1 MHLSSTQS
9 PTASLGVCY
18 YPEHWARERWS
29 ADFDAMRDIGIR
41 FVRIGEFA
49 WSRLEPNPGEYRFEW
64 LQDVLNLA
72 AQRQLSIVLGTPTA
86 TPPKWLVDQM
96 PDMVAIDAN
105 GLPRRFGSRR
115 HYCFSHIAY
124 RKECERIVTK
134 LAECFGEHPAVAAWQ
149 TDNEYGCHSTVIS
162 YSASALLAFRE
173 WLKCKYI
180 SIDGLNQAW
189 GNVFWSMEYRDF
201 TEIELTNLTV
211 TKPNPAHQLDFMRFS
226 SDQVK
231 SFNQLQVEIIR
242 KYSPGRTILHNFMG
256 GFLDFDHFKLSED
269 LDAAGWDSYPLGF
282 LSELKAPDWHKIK
295 YLRSGD
301 PDFVGFHHDLY
312 RACGQGRWWVMEQQP
327 GPVNWAPYNP
337 SPYPG
342 MVRFWTH
349 EAFAHGA
356 EVVSYFRWRQAP
368 FAQEQMHAGLHLP
381 NGEPESAA
389 TEARQVVQEL
399 ARLNLGAVAP
409 ANVALVYD
417 YQAAWTIGIQSQGSE
432 FSYPDVVLGFYRA
445 FRRLGLNV
453 DVVSQKASLDPYALV
468 AIPPLPIVEPELVE
482 SLKSFR
488 GQVLIAPRTGSKT
501 ADFQIPQELPPG
513 PLKELIPITVR
524 RAESLPYFAPI
535 VLNWNSSRYQCH
547 LWMEHIQT
555 DLNPFI
561 KLPTGQGVAYRHR
574 KISYLALLPDQA
586 LLDAIIEELARAE
599 NLNVAP
605 LPDGVRSRA
614 RGGLRFFF
622 NYGPEPVTLHLPR
635 ETKFLIGGAELPVA
649 GVAVIAPVQ
658 DNTRLTL

>member
-1 MHLSSTQS
+1 MQDGTPSS
-9 PTASLGVCY
+9 PASLGVCY
-18 YPEHWARERWS
+18 YPEHWAPERWS
-29 ADFDAMRDIGIR
+29 NDLDAMRDMGIR

-64 LQDVLNLA
+64 LQEVLDLA
-72 AQRQLSIVLGTPTA
+72 AQRQLSIVLCTPTA
-86 TPPKWLVDQM
+86 TPPKWLLDQM

-105 GLPRRFGSRR
+105 GLPRTFGSRR
-115 HYCFSHIAY
+115 HYCFSHVGY
-124 RKECERIVTK
+124 RKECERIVIK
-134 LAECFGEHPAVAAWQ
+134 LAERFGQHAAVSAWQ
-149 TDNEYGCHSTVIS
+149 TDNEYGCHDTVIS
-162 YSASALLAFRE
+162 YSASALLAFRG
-173 WLKCKYI
+173 WLESKYLA
-180 SIDGLNQAW
+180 IDRLNEAW

-201 TEIELTNLTV
+201 NEIELTNLTV
-211 TKPNPAHQLDFMRFS
+211 TEPNPAHQLDFTRFS

-231 SFNQLQVEIIR
+231 SFNRLQVEIIR

-256 GFLDFDHFKLSED
+256 RFLDFDHFKLSED
-269 LDAAGWDSYPLGF
+269 LDAAAWDSYPLGF
-282 LSELKAPDWHKIK
+282 LSELKAPDSHKLK

-301 PDFVGFHHDLY
+301 PDLAAFHHDLY
-312 RACGQGRWWVMEQQP
+312 RACGRGRWWVMEQQP
-327 GPVNWAPYNP
+327 GPVNWAAYNP
-337 SPYPG
+337 SPNPG

-381 NGEPESAA
+381 NGEPASAA
-389 TEARQVVQEL
+389 TEARQVVREL
-399 ARLNLGAVAP
+399 AELHLAPVTP
-409 ANVALVYD
+409 ANVALVFD
-417 YQAAWTIGIQSQGSE
+417 YEAAWALGIQPQGSG

-453 DVVSQKASLDPYALV
+453 DVVSQKASLNPYALV
-468 AIPPLPIVEPELVE
+468 AIPPLPIVKPELVE

-513 PLKELIPITVR
+513 PLKKLIPMTVHR
-524 RAESLPYFAPI
+524 VESLPYFAPI
-535 VLNWNSSRYQCH
+535 ALNWNSSRYQCH

-555 DLNPFI
+555 DLKPFI
-561 KLPTGQGVAYRHR
+561 ELPTGQGVAYRHG
-574 KISYLALLPDQA
+574 KINYLALLPDQA
-586 LLDAIIEELARAE
+586 LLDAIIEGLARAG

-605 LPDGVRSRA
+605 LPDGVRSRV

-622 NYGPEPVTLHLPR
+622 NYGPEPATLPLPR

-649 GVAVIAPVQ
+649 GVAVIAPEGS
-658 DNTRLTL
+658 